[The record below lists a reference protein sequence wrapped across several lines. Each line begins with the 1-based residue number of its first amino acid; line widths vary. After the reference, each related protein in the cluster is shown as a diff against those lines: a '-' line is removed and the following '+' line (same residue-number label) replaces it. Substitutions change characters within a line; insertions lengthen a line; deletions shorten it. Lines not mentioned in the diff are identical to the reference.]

1 MQEENKN
8 SRRRTFALVILLIG
22 AFMDI
27 LDTMIINIAIPSI
40 QSSLHASSS
49 SVEWTA
55 NAYILGMALLVIT
68 GGRLGDIWGR
78 KKMFLLGI
86 AGFTIT
92 SAVSGFAATINV
104 LILARAIQGI
114 MAAMMVPQVLSYIQ
128 VLFVPEERAAALGA
142 FSGIS
147 GFGTVAGPILGAFLI
162 KMNLLGLGWRTIFL
176 INIPIGIF
184 IFIAAAIVLPESKSI
199 NPLRVD
205 IPGTFMVMASLIL
218 LLYPLIQGNS
228 LGWPV
233 WTYISMVAA
242 VIVGFLFV
250 TYEKRRTKL
259 NKSPLIALNLFRFKS
274 FTGGVSVYTIFMI
287 AMSGYF
293 LVFTFYLQ
301 MGLGFTAL
309 HAALT
314 ALPFSLMVP
323 VMAALSVMKLAP
335 KLGRKVVI
343 LGLILCAVGIAGV
356 ESVLHGAGASLI
368 NWQLLPTL
376 LIGGAGM
383 GIVVASLTDFSLSQ
397 VPEQDAG
404 SASGILSMMQQVGSS
419 IGIAILGT
427 IFFGSVGNSSGISG
441 FTMGIRYAIWSAV
454 GILILTIPFVFLL
467 PKKIHR
473 HTDSL

>member
-1 MQEENKN
+1 MQEENKTGK
-8 SRRRTFALVILLIG
+8 RRTFALVILLIG

-40 QSSLHASSS
+40 QSGLRASSS

-55 NAYILGMALLVIT
+55 NAYILGMALFVIT

-104 LILARAIQGI
+104 LIFARAIQGI

-128 VLFVPEERAAALGA
+128 VLFAPKERAAALGA

-147 GFGTVAGPILGAFLI
+147 GFGTVAGPILGALLI
-162 KMNLLGLGWRTIFL
+162 KMNLFGLGWRTLFL

-184 IFIAAAIVLPESKSI
+184 IFIAAGIVLTESKSK

-205 IPGTFMVMASLIL
+205 IPGTLMVMASLIL

-242 VIVGFLFV
+242 VIIGILFV
-250 TYEKRRTKL
+250 AYEKHRTKL

-293 LVFTFYLQ
+293 LVFYILPADWVRFY
-301 MGLGFTAL
+301 GFACG
-309 HAALT
+309 
-314 ALPFSLMVP
+314 VD
-323 VMAALSVMKLAP
+323 
-335 KLGRKVVI
+335 R
-343 LGLILCAVGIAGV
+343 IAIFA
-356 ESVLHGAGASLI
+356 HGSS
-368 NWQLLPTL
+368 N
-376 LIGGAGM
+376 
-383 GIVVASLTDFSLSQ
+383 
-397 VPEQDAG
+397 G
-404 SASGILSMMQQVGSS
+404 SAFDHE
-419 IGIAILGT
+419 IGT
-427 IFFGSVGNSSGISG
+427 
-441 FTMGIRYAIWSAV
+441 
-454 GILILTIPFVFLL
+454 
-467 PKKIHR
+467 
-473 HTDSL
+473 